1 MTVYYRCNSGNT
13 TMTDYIK
20 LATRKSPLA
29 LKQANMVK
37 DYLLGKNIFEKIE
50 IIPMSTSGDKVDSK
64 IFKKEGGKGLF
75 LKELEKSLVD
85 SQADIAVHSMKDVPA
100 NIDSKFEVISVM
112 KREDPGDVFISKK
125 YESLNDIVKGTIG
138 SSSPRRQAMIKHKN
152 KNINTLEVRGNINTR
167 IDKIENNKIDGIVL
181 AKAGLNRMGLQHLI
195 TEELS
200 LDEFVPSP
208 GQGIL
213 CIEYLSEN
221 SIIRRRLRKIIHHDT
236 EICSSAERLFAAS
249 MEGDCM
255 SPIGA
260 YAAIRNNILTIT
272 GYVAS
277 QNGEKYIKNKISGNK
292 EDFAKLSKKLSEVF
306 INMGSKK
313 LLKC

>member
-1 MTVYYRCNSGNT
+1 MTN
-13 TMTDYIK
+13 YIR

-37 DYLLGKNIFEKIE
+37 EFLLGKNTFEKIE
-50 IIPMSTSGDKVDSK
+50 IVPMSTSGDEVSSET
-64 IFKKEGGKGLF
+64 FKKEGGKGLF
-75 LKELEKSLVD
+75 LKELEKLLVD
-85 SQADIAVHSMKDVPA
+85 SKADIAVHSMKDVPA
-100 NIDSKFEVISVM
+100 LIDDKFEVISIM
-112 KREDPGDVFISKK
+112 KREDPRDVFISNK
-125 YESLNDIVKGTIG
+125 YNSLSEITDGIIG

-152 KNINTLEVRGNINTR
+152 ENINTLEVRGNINTR
-167 IDKIENNKIDGIVL
+167 IDKIDKNKIDGIIL
-181 AKAGLNRMGLQHLI
+181 AKAGLNRMGMQHLI

-213 CIEYLSEN
+213 CIEYLSSN
-221 SIIRRRLRKIIHHDT
+221 SKVKKKLRKIINHDT
-236 EICSSAERLFAAS
+236 EICSTSERLFAAS
-249 MEGDCM
+249 MEGDCL

-260 YAAIRNNILTIT
+260 YAFIKNNTLTIT

-277 QNGEKYIKNKISGNK
+277 LDGKKYIKNKVSGNK
-292 EDFAKLSKKLSEVF
+292 EDFINLSKKLSEVF
-306 INMGSKK
+306 INMGSKR